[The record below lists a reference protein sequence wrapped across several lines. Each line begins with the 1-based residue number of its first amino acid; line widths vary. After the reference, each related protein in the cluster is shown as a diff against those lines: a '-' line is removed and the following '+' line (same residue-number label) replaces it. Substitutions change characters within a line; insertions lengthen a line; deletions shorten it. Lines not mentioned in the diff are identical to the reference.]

1 MSLLSLSNEV
11 LICYI
16 FSLDTISISDLQSLM
31 VSCRPLHNI
40 IRESDELW
48 RLKFIQ
54 RWGNFLSQTPNSY
67 ENVWFEWTTMRL
79 KKAKEVQK
87 AVQNMSSVAYPLGQS
102 PLIVINELIAGS
114 YPIPECVQ
122 NELEEIVYDKKIRE
136 NETTFHYARDVLV
149 KVRMSILDKKW
160 RDFMAQPESR
170 KSLFEGVALISQ
182 WSTLEHGKQQTSLKE
197 LENSIE
203 KITDRVK
210 QLLELE
216 VGKVSCA
223 STDEPKKK
231 NLKILDSINQVMFN
245 ELGFKKLPYFYC
257 NLYSNFQ
264 QAFERKEGCPAVLC
278 AIYQEVARKMGIVC
292 EAVYCDHG
300 DRQFIEEENSLSDRL
315 MNRPKLLLRWKD
327 SAGSEDDSI
336 YIDVFRG
343 GSLNQSSLHPSLKKQ
358 PAASVDSVLFNMLK
372 VLTEILWNQ
381 YDEYG
386 RERVRDDLSFYV
398 RLECSMSPQNPNTIT
413 YYAEHCIGLGI
424 QLDDA
429 IQLLQNYFQSPEYK
443 PTFIR
448 YLYSRSPSEMLEECI
463 SKLNEQKAEIA
474 AAKTVHHRP
483 SSLKF
488 SVGLVVICNYK
499 KRGRNF
505 RKPCVIVSW
514 YVKFQES
521 KEWKSNVTSDDD
533 SDHEEVD
540 EDEACYRTKKVIPS
554 QDQPHYHILMVDSD
568 ADNPQFQLNVPEET
582 LELLPAA
589 VPIEHDKIWFHFERF
604 DGRRYVPN
612 AEKRAQFPEDEAVTL
627 SLIG

>member
-31 VSCRPLHNI
+31 VSCRPLYNI

-48 RLKFIQ
+48 RLKFIK

-102 PLIVINELIAGS
+102 PLIVINKLIAGS
-114 YPIPECVQ
+114 YPIPEYVQ

-136 NETTFHYARDVLV
+136 NKTTLHYARDVLV
-149 KVRMSILDKKW
+149 KVRISILDKKW
-160 RDFMAQPESR
+160 RDFMAQPESQ

-182 WSTLEHGKQQTSLKE
+182 WSTLELGEEQTCLKD
-197 LENSIE
+197 LESSIE

-223 STDEPKKK
+223 STDERKKK

-245 ELGFKKLPYFYC
+245 ELGFKKLPHFYTSDY
-257 NLYSNFQ
+257 NLYCNFQ
-264 QAFERKEGCPAVLC
+264 QAFETKEGCPAVLC

-292 EAVYCDHG
+292 EAVYCA
-300 DRQFIEEENSLSDRL
+300 QSWFSDNV
-315 MNRPKLLLRWKD
+315 MNRPKLFLRWKD
-327 SAGSEDDSI
+327 STGSEEDSI
-336 YIDVFRG
+336 YIDVFLG
-343 GSLNQSSLHPSLKKQ
+343 GYLNQSSLYPSLRKQ
-358 PAASVDSVLFNMLK
+358 PAASVDSVLFNMLG
-372 VLTEILWNQ
+372 VLTRFMWNQ
-381 YDEYG
+381 YDEFG
-386 RERVRDDLSFYV
+386 LEMMRDNLSFYV
-398 RLECSMSPQNPNTIT
+398 RLQCSMSPQNPNVIT
-413 YYAEHCIGLGI
+413 FYAEHCIGLGI

-443 PTFIR
+443 PFIGG
-448 YLYSRSPSEMLEECI
+448 LFSRSPSKMLEECI

-488 SVGLVVICNYK
+488 SVGLVVMCNYK
-499 KRGRNF
+499 KWGRNF
-505 RKPCVIVSW
+505 KKPCVIVSW
-514 YVKFQES
+514 NVKFQES
-521 KEWKSNVTSDDD
+521 IVWKSKVTSVYDY
-533 SDHEEVD
+533 SDNEEVD
-540 EDEACYRTKKVIPS
+540 EDKVCSRTKKVIPS
-554 QDQPHYHILMVDSD
+554 QDQPHYHILMVDDSD
-568 ADNPQFQLNVPEET
+568 EDNSQFQLNVPEET

-589 VPIEHDKIWFHFERF
+589 VPIKHNKIWFHFERF
-604 DGRRYVPN
+604 DGRRYFPN
-612 AEKRAQFPEDEAVTL
+612 AEKRAQFPEDEAITL

>member
-1 MSLLSLSNEV
+1 MSLLSLPNEV

-31 VSCRPLHNI
+31 VSCRPLYNI

-54 RWGNFLSQTPNSY
+54 RWGNFLSQTPNCY

-102 PLIVINELIAGS
+102 PLIVINKLIAES
-114 YPIPECVQ
+114 YPIPISEYVQ
-122 NELEEIVYDKKIRE
+122 NELEEIIYDKKIRQ
-136 NETTFHYARDVLV
+136 NKTTLHYAKDVLV

-170 KSLFEGVALISQ
+170 KSLFEGVALLSQ
-182 WSTLEHGKQQTSLKE
+182 WSTLGHGKGQTCLKD
-197 LENSIE
+197 LESSVE

-223 STDEPKKK
+223 STDDPKKK

-245 ELGFKKLPYFYC
+245 ELGFKKFPDFYTDRR
-257 NLYSNFQ
+257 LYSNFQ

-278 AIYQEVARKMGIVC
+278 AIYQEVAWKMGILC
-292 EAVYCDHG
+292 EAVYCNKN
-300 DRQFIEEENSLSDRL
+300 DRENNLPNFII
-315 MNRPKLLLRWKD
+315 MNRPLLLLRWKD

-343 GSLNQSSLHPSLKKQ
+343 GYLNQSSLYPSLREQ
-358 PAASVDSVLFNMLK
+358 PAVSVDSVLFRMQE
-372 VLTEILWNQ
+372 VLTYFRRHQ
-381 YDEYG
+381 YDEIYG
-386 RERVRDDLSFYV
+386 LERMRDNLSFYV
-398 RLECSMSPQNPNTIT
+398 RLGCSMSPQDPNRIT
-413 YYAEHCIGLGI
+413 RYAEHCIRLGI

-429 IQLLQNYFQSPEYK
+429 IQLLQNYFQSPEFK
-443 PTFIR
+443 PFIG
-448 YLYSRSPSEMLEECI
+448 YYSRSPSKMLEECI

-499 KRGRNF
+499 KWGRNC

-514 YVKFQES
+514 NVKFQES
-521 KEWKSNVTSDDD
+521 NEWKSKATSYSFSNN
-533 SDHEEVD
+533 SDEE
-540 EDEACYRTKKVIPS
+540 S

-568 ADNPQFQLNVPEET
+568 ESNPHFQLNVPEET

-589 VPIEHDKIWFHFERF
+589 VPIEHDKIWVHFERF
-604 DGRRYVPN
+604 DGRRYLPN

>member
-1 MSLLSLSNEV
+1 MSLLTLSNEV

-31 VSCRPLHNI
+31 VSCRPLYNI

-48 RLKFIQ
+48 RLKFIK

-67 ENVWFEWTTMRL
+67 ENVWFEWTTMRS

-114 YPIPECVQ
+114 YPIPEYVQ
-122 NELEEIVYDKKIRE
+122 NELEEIIYDKKIRE
-136 NETTFHYARDVLV
+136 NETTYHYARDVLN
-149 KVRMSILDKKW
+149 KVRISILDKKW

-182 WSTLEHGKQQTSLKE
+182 WSTLEHGKGQTSLKE

-223 STDEPKKK
+223 STDDEPKKK
-231 NLKILDSINQVMFN
+231 SLKILDSINQVMFN
-245 ELGFKKLPYFYC
+245 ELGFKKLQNCYNSDYYLYC
-257 NLYSNFQ
+257 NFQ
-264 QAFERKEGCPAVLC
+264 KAFERKEGCPEVLC
-278 AIYQEVARKMGIVC
+278 AIYQEVARKMGVC
-292 EAVYCDHG
+292 KADYCD
-300 DRQFIEEENSLSDRL
+300 QN
-315 MNRPKLLLRWKD
+315 
-327 SAGSEDDSI
+327 
-336 YIDVFRG
+336 YIG
-343 GSLNQSSLHPSLKKQ
+343 AQ
-358 PAASVDSVLFNMLK
+358 SVDSVLLQMLDH
-372 VLTEILWNQ
+372 LTDFMWSQ

-386 RERVRDDLSFYV
+386 RDFMRDDLLFYV
-398 RLECSMSPQNPNTIT
+398 RLKCSMSPQNPNIIT
-413 YYAEHCIGLGI
+413 WYAEHSIGLGI

-443 PTFIR
+443 PFIGD
-448 YLYSRSPSEMLEECI
+448 LFSRSPSKMLEECI

-499 KRGRNF
+499 KWRRNF

-514 YVKFQES
+514 NVKFQES

-540 EDEACYRTKKVIPS
+540 EDEACSRTKKVIPS

-589 VPIEHDKIWFHFERF
+589 VPIAHNKIWFHFERF

>member
-1 MSLLSLSNEV
+1 MSLISLSNEV
-11 LICYI
+11 LIWHI

-31 VSCRPLHNI
+31 VSCRPLYNI

-102 PLIVINELIAGS
+102 PLIVINELIVGS
-114 YPIPECVQ
+114 HPIPEYVQ
-122 NELEEIVYDKKIRE
+122 NELEEIINDKKIRE
-136 NETTFHYARDVLV
+136 NETTYHYARDVLV
-149 KVRMSILDKKW
+149 KVRISILDKKW

-182 WSTLEHGKQQTSLKE
+182 WSTLEHGKQTCLKD
-197 LENSIE
+197 LKSSIE

-223 STDEPKKK
+223 STDEPRKK
-231 NLKILDSINQVMFN
+231 NLNILDSINQVMFI
-245 ELGFKKLPYFYC
+245 ELGFKKLPYFDTSDHTLY
-257 NLYSNFQ
+257 LYSNFQ
-264 QAFERKEGCPAVLC
+264 QAFETKEGCPAVLC
-278 AIYQEVARKMGIVC
+278 AIYQEVARKMCIVC
-292 EAVYCDHG
+292 EAVYCNQN
-300 DRQFIEEENSLSDRL
+300 DREDENSLSDYM
-315 MNRPKLLLRWKD
+315 MNHPKLLLRWKD

-343 GSLNQSSLHPSLKKQ
+343 GYLNRSSLYPSLREQ

-372 VLTEILWNQ
+372 VLTHFMWNQ

-386 RERVRDDLSFYV
+386 LERMRDDMLFYI
-398 RLECSMSPQNPNTIT
+398 RLECSMSPQNPNIIT
-413 YYAEHCIGLGI
+413 CYAEHCIDLGI

-443 PTFIR
+443 PFIAD
-448 YLYSRSPSEMLEECI
+448 LYSRSPSEMLEECI

-483 SSLKF
+483 SSIKF
-488 SVGLVVICNYK
+488 SVGLVVCQLQNMQK
-499 KRGRNF
+499 KH
-505 RKPCVIVSW
+505 
-514 YVKFQES
+514 
-521 KEWKSNVTSDDD
+521 KEALRYCFL
-533 SDHEEVD
+533 EFEVP
-540 EDEACYRTKKVIPS
+540 R
-554 QDQPHYHILMVDSD
+554 
-568 ADNPQFQLNVPEET
+568 
-582 LELLPAA
+582 
-589 VPIEHDKIWFHFERF
+589 IE
-604 DGRRYVPN
+604 
-612 AEKRAQFPEDEAVTL
+612 
-627 SLIG
+627 

>member
-1 MSLLSLSNEV
+1 
-11 LICYI
+11 
-16 FSLDTISISDLQSLM
+16 
-31 VSCRPLHNI
+31 
-40 IRESDELW
+40 
-48 RLKFIQ
+48 
-54 RWGNFLSQTPNSY
+54 
-67 ENVWFEWTTMRL
+67 
-79 KKAKEVQK
+79 
-87 AVQNMSSVAYPLGQS
+87 MSSVAYPLGQS

-114 YPIPECVQ
+114 YPIPEYVQ

-136 NETTFHYARDVLV
+136 NKTTLHYARDVLV
-149 KVRMSILDKKW
+149 KVRMSIMDKKW
-160 RDFMAQPESR
+160 RDFMAQPEFR
-170 KSLFEGVALISQ
+170 KSLFEGFALISQ
-182 WSTLEHGKQQTSLKE
+182 WSTLEHGKGQTCLKD
-197 LENSIE
+197 LESSIE

-245 ELGFKKLPYFYC
+245 ELGFKKLPYFHASDY

-292 EAVYCDHG
+292 EAVYCNQD
-300 DRQFIEEENSLSDRL
+300 DKEIESSFSDFM
-315 MNRPKLLLRWKD
+315 MNRPNKLLLRWKD

-336 YIDVFRG
+336 YIDVCRG
-343 GSLNQSSLHPSLKKQ
+343 GSLNQSSLYPSLREQ
-358 PAASVDSVLFNMLK
+358 PAASVDSVLFNMLE
-372 VLTEILWNQ
+372 VLTHFMWNQ

-386 RERVRDDLSFYV
+386 LEKVRDDLLFYL
-398 RLECSMSPQNPNTIT
+398 RLKCSMSPQNPNVIT
-413 YYAEHCIGLGI
+413 WYAEHCIGLGI

-443 PTFIR
+443 PFIGD
-448 YLYSRSPSEMLEECI
+448 LFSRNPSKMLEECI

-499 KRGRNF
+499 KWGRNF

-514 YVKFQES
+514 NVKFQES
-521 KEWKSNVTSDDD
+521 NEWKSKVTSDDD
-533 SDHEEVD
+533 SDEEEFDEDEEDLDDEEVD
-540 EDEACYRTKKVIPS
+540 EDENCSRTKKVIPS

-568 ADNPQFQLNVPEET
+568 EDNPQFQLNVPEET

-604 DGRRYVPN
+604 DGRRYLPN

>member
-1 MSLLSLSNEV
+1 
-11 LICYI
+11 
-16 FSLDTISISDLQSLM
+16 
-31 VSCRPLHNI
+31 
-40 IRESDELW
+40 
-48 RLKFIQ
+48 
-54 RWGNFLSQTPNSY
+54 
-67 ENVWFEWTTMRL
+67 MRL

-87 AVQNMSSVAYPLGQS
+87 AVLNMSSVAYPLGQS

-114 YPIPECVQ
+114 YPIPEYVQ

-136 NETTFHYARDVLV
+136 NKTTLHYARDVLV
-149 KVRMSILDKKW
+149 KVRISILDKKW
-160 RDFMAQPESR
+160 RDFMAQPEFR

-182 WSTLEHGKQQTSLKE
+182 WSTLEHGTGQTCLKD
-197 LENSIE
+197 LESSIE

-245 ELGFKKLPYFYC
+245 ELGFKQLSYFYVSDC
-257 NLYSNFQ
+257 NFYSNIQ

-292 EAVYCDHG
+292 EAVYCDQHESNFWI
-300 DRQFIEEENSLSDRL
+300 RM
-315 MNRPKLLLRWKD
+315 MNRPKLLLTWKD

-336 YIDVFRG
+336 YIDVFHG
-343 GSLNQSSLHPSLKKQ
+343 GYYLNQSSLYPSSLREQ
-358 PAASVDSVLFNMLK
+358 PAASVDSVLFNMLG
-372 VLTEILWNQ
+372 VLTHFMWNQ
-381 YDEYG
+381 YDEHG
-386 RERVRDDLSFYV
+386 LERIRDDLSFYL
-398 RLECSMSPQNPNTIT
+398 RLKCSMSPQNPHIIT
-413 YYAEHCIGLGI
+413 WYAEHCIGLGI

-443 PTFIR
+443 PLVGNLF
-448 YLYSRSPSEMLEECI
+448 SRSPSKMLEECI

-499 KRGRNF
+499 KWRRNF

-514 YVKFQES
+514 NVKFQES
-521 KEWKSNVTSDDD
+521 NEWKSKVTNRYYNEEDSDD
-533 SDHEEVD
+533 EEVD
-540 EDEACYRTKKVIPS
+540 EGEEDSDNEEVDEVKVCSRTKKVIPS
-554 QDQPHYHILMVDSD
+554 QDQPHYHILLVDSD
-568 ADNPQFQLNVPEET
+568 EDNPQFQLNVPEET

-604 DGRRYVPN
+604 DGRRYLPN

>member
-1 MSLLSLSNEV
+1 MSLLSLPNEV
-11 LICYI
+11 LIWYI

-31 VSCRPLHNI
+31 VSCRPLYNI

-54 RWGNFLSQTPNSY
+54 RWGNFLSQTPNGYVWS
-67 ENVWFEWTTMRL
+67 WFEWTTMRL

-102 PLIVINELIAGS
+102 PLIVINELIAES
-114 YPIPECVQ
+114 YPIPIPEYVQ
-122 NELEEIVYDKKIRE
+122 NELEEIIYDKKIRE
-136 NETTFHYARDVLV
+136 NKTTLHYARDALV
-149 KVRMSILDKKW
+149 KVRISILDKKW
-160 RDFMAQPESR
+160 RDFMAQPESQ

-182 WSTLEHGKQQTSLKE
+182 WSTLGHGKGQTCLKN
-197 LENSIE
+197 LESSIE
-203 KITDRVK
+203 KITNRVK

-223 STDEPKKK
+223 STDDPKKK

-245 ELGFKKLPYFYC
+245 ELGFKKFPNFYTDRR
-257 NLYSNFQ
+257 LYSNFQ

-278 AIYQEVARKMGIVC
+278 AIYQEVAWKMGILC
-292 EAVYCDHG
+292 EAVYCNQNN
-300 DRQFIEEENSLSDRL
+300 REYENNLPDFMI
-315 MNRPKLLLRWKD
+315 MNRPLLLLRWKD

-343 GSLNQSSLHPSLKKQ
+343 GYLNQSSLYPSLRER
-358 PAASVDSVLFNMLK
+358 PAASVDSVLFEMLE
-372 VLTEILWNQ
+372 VITYFSWRHR
-381 YDEYG
+381 YDEIYG
-386 RERVRDDLSFYV
+386 LERMRDNLSFYV
-398 RLECSMSPQNPNTIT
+398 RLECSMSPQNPNIIT
-413 YYAEHCIGLGI
+413 CYAEHCIRLGI

-443 PTFIR
+443 PFIG
-448 YLYSRSPSEMLEECI
+448 YLYSRSPSNMLGECI

-488 SVGLVVICNYK
+488 SVGLVVICNYLGNYK
-499 KRGRNF
+499 KWGEINF

-514 YVKFQES
+514 NVKFQKS
-521 KEWKSNVTSDDD
+521 NEWKSKVTSYPYPYSNN
-533 SDHEEVD
+533 SDE
-540 EDEACYRTKKVIPS
+540 EDEES

-568 ADNPQFQLNVPEET
+568 ESNPQLQLNVPEET

-589 VPIEHDKIWFHFERF
+589 VPIKHDKIWVYFERF

-612 AEKRAQFPEDEAVTL
+612 AEKRAQFPEDEAITL